1 MFSSRLESYFLEN
14 EKKVNR
20 LISKILPLFCIVGP
34 IIFLCN
40 KLGIFSVDEKG
51 LIIFSISI
59 IILTIFVFIFVLLG
73 QNHDHIHRLQPIE
86 K

>member
-20 LISKILPLFCIVGP
+20 LISKILPLFCFVGP

-40 KLGIFSVDEKG
+40 RLGVFSVNEEGLVIFSV
-51 LIIFSISI
+51 SVVTVTIS
-59 IILTIFVFIFVLLG
+59 VFLFTNLYL
-73 QNHDHIHRLQPIE
+73 